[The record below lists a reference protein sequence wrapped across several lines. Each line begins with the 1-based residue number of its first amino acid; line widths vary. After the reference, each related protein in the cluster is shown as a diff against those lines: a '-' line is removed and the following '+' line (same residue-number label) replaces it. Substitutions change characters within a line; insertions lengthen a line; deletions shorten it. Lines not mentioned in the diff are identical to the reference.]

1 MSFEWPRYVQIV
13 WMVPFTRTVAG
24 VLDEDEVR
32 ELESRLA
39 EYPRSGV
46 VLSGTGGARKV
57 RAATRGRGKS
67 GSVRVIYF
75 FDEPCEQIY
84 LLFAFPKNVQAN
96 LTPEQARRVRALVEV
111 LKEQD
116 CHGNER

>member
-1 MSFEWPRYVQIV
+1 MA
-13 WMVPFTRTVAG
+13 PFTRTVTG
-24 VLDEDEVR
+24 VLDEEEVR
-32 ELESRLA
+32 QLEALLA
-39 EYPRSGV
+39 EHPRTGV
-46 VLSGTGGARKV
+46 LLSGTGGARKA

-84 LLFAFPKNVQAN
+84 LLFAFPKNVQAS
-96 LTPEQARRVRALVEV
+96 LTSEQARRVRALVDV
-111 LKEQD
+111 LKAQD